1 MKINILLKLWSSLL
15 NTSCRHTLF
24 WNIQIKNL
32 LTPTWKACRSSD
44 ESRVLTIYYNC
55 EQRLLLMADR
65 KDIYRLIGLKE
76 IPKERWYTSE
86 KTKGSF
92 HRFGY
97 TGISFCPQPHSST
110 INGRTTKRRYICVSH
125 GSVSKA
131 NITPYIGLSSVLMS
145 VRRSINYLTMIHI
158 HILCNHLYTGELPP
172 QLRFSE
178 RVPTCWDWETDSLLQ
193 PDDMDKKCNDF
204 ESLYVLH
211 VRFYWCCINSI

>member
-1 MKINILLKLWSSLL
+1 MRKPRDRFIDLGIQVFLFVHSL
-15 NTSCRHTLF
+15 TAARSMEGRRRDKHTL
-24 WNIQIKNL
+24 
-32 LTPTWKACRSSD
+32 
-44 ESRVLTIYYNC
+44 
-55 EQRLLLMADR
+55 
-65 KDIYRLIGLKE
+65 
-76 IPKERWYTSE
+76 YT
-86 KTKGSF
+86 
-92 HRFGY
+92 
-97 TGISFCPQPHSST
+97 
-110 INGRTTKRRYICVSH
+110 RYICVSH